1 MGLTNRKNKKKDPE
15 AGDPDAEAKKQEEDT
30 KKKYQGEEYD
40 VLLKYVSDQA
50 DRLKHKGDDEGEDEE
65 DAQYVRKW
73 YTPWKKTKVE
83 TQGKKVPSEWLDTDR
98 QKGLSANEIEERRKH
113 SGYNELES
121 PSENQFIKFVS
132 YFRGP
137 ILYVMELAVIL
148 AAGLRDWIDFGVI
161 IGILFLN
168 AAVGW
173 YQEKQAGDIVA
184 QLKAG
189 IAMKATVIRDGNEQE
204 IEARELVP
212 GDVLVLEEG
221 QTIAADAKIIGDYE
235 DKDGSKSKQVLDRLE
250 KSKQG
255 HKDDDESDDDDGPDK
270 GPSLISVDQ
279 SAITGESLAVD
290 KYIGDV
296 ANYTCGVKRGKA
308 YGVVT
313 VSAKGS
319 FVGRTAALVSGSNEK
334 GHFQIVLGGIGT
346 TLLVMVIAFIFAVW
360 IGGFFRGTSI
370 ASPKDNNLLVYALV
384 FFIIGV
390 PVGLPVVTTTTLAVG
405 AAYLARRKAIVQK
418 LTAIESLAGVD
429 ILCSD
434 KTGTL
439 TANKLSLNEP
449 YVAPDVDPNWFMT
462 VAVLASSH
470 NVLGLDPI
478 DKVTVI
484 GLKDFPKAQE
494 MLKGG
499 WKTHKFT
506 PFDPVSKRITAE
518 VEKDGKRFTCA
529 KGAPNA
535 ILKLQKFDPRT
546 VGEYRAQAQAFAT
559 RGFRS
564 LGVAVKEEGKEWEL
578 LGMLC
583 MFDPPRSD
591 TAKTIGEAHDLGISV
606 KMLTGDAVAIAKE
619 TCKQL
624 GLKTNVYD
632 SEKLIGGGMTGSD
645 IRDFVEAADGFAE
658 VFPEHKY
665 QVVQLL
671 QERGHLTAMTGD
683 GVNDAPSL
691 KKADCGIAVE
701 GASDAARTAADVVF
715 LDEGLSTIITAI
727 KVARQIFHRMKAYI
741 IYRIALCVHLEVYL
755 LLTILIK
762 NETIRVDLVVFLAI
776 FADVATIAIAY
787 DRAPYAH
794 QPVEWQLP
802 KVWIIS
808 TVMGLLL
815 AAGTWIIRGTLYL
828 ENGGIIQNFGS
839 VQEIIFLEVALT
851 ESWVIFITRLAQ
863 EPGTPNVFPS
873 FQLIVAVIGV
883 DILATMFA
891 LFGWVSGD
899 GDEHSGWIDIVTVV
913 KIWCY
918 SFGVVIIVL
927 LVYLILNSF
936 RWLDNIGRATRSK
949 KNEKLEN
956 FLTDLQRLTIVHESD
971 NTGGSYY
978 RFASKEKKDDEDGG
992 SKDKDKEKDKKK
1004 GGNGDGSGEKKE
1016 NGNGNGNGDK
1026 KEQPKEKEVSFKEE
1040 GEKSG
1045 PDAGSTDKGAL
1056 GGDKGMSDK
1065 AGKGHEAAQV
1075 HDKGREEVQPDGRQ
1089 VQPEPQH
1096 RTQGTAQPHGQIQ
1109 QPQLG
1114 ARVGGGGGGGDD
1126 QSSDGTRVE
1135 P

>member
-1 MGLTNRKNKKKDPE
+1 MGLRHRKNKDTE
-15 AGDPDAEAKKQEEDT
+15 TGDAEKEAKRQEEDT
-30 KKKYQGEEYD
+30 KKKYSGEEYD
-40 VLLKYVSDQA
+40 VLIRYVHDQA
-50 DRLKHKGDDEGEDEE
+50 ERIGRKSNEDDEE
-65 DAQYVRKW
+65 DDEKVKYIRKW

-83 TQGKKVPSEWLDTDR
+83 SRGKKVPPEWLNTDR
-98 QKGLSANEIEERRKH
+98 RKGLSSSEIDERRKL
-113 SGYNELES
+113 SGFNELES
-121 PSENQFIKFVS
+121 PEVNQFLKFIS

-137 ILYVMELAVIL
+137 ILYVMELAVLL

-161 IGILFLN
+161 IVGILFLN
-168 AAVGW
+168 AGVGW

-189 IAMKATVIRDGNEQE
+189 IALKATVVRDGQEQE
-204 IEARELVP
+204 IEARDLVP
-212 GDVLVLEEG
+212 GDILVLEEG
-221 QTIAADAKIIGDYE
+221 NTIAADAKIIGDYA
-235 DKDGSKSKQVLDRLE
+235 DKDGSKSKEVLDRVE
-250 KSKQG
+250 NSKHG
-255 HKDDDESDDDDGPDK
+255 ASGSDNDSEDGGPYK
-270 GPSLISVDQ
+270 GPSVSSVDQ

-290 KYIGDV
+290 KYVGDI
-296 ANYTCGVKRGKA
+296 AYYTCGVKRGKC

-313 VSAKGS
+313 VNAKGS
-319 FVGRTAALVSGSNEK
+319 FVGRTAALVSNSNEE
-334 GHFQIVLGGIGT
+334 GHFQIVLGRIGT
-346 TLLVMVIAFIFAVW
+346 TLLVLVIAFIFAVW
-360 IGGFFRGTSI
+360 IGGFFRGTGI
-370 ASPKDNNLLVYALV
+370 ATPKQNNLLVYALV

-449 YVAPDVDPNWFMT
+449 YIAPNVDPNWFMT

-478 DKVTVI
+478 DKVTVV
-484 GLKDFPKAQE
+484 GLKDYPKAQE

-499 WKTHKFT
+499 WKTNKFS
-506 PFDPVSKRITAE
+506 PFDPVSKRITAD

-529 KGAPNA
+529 KGSPNA
-535 ILKLQKFDPRT
+535 ILKLAQFDPST
-546 VGEYRAQAQAFAT
+546 VAAYRDQSQQFAS

-564 LGVAVKEEGKEWEL
+564 LGVAVKEEGKKWEL

-583 MFDPPRSD
+583 MFDPPRTD
-591 TAKTIGEAHDLGISV
+591 TAKTIAEAHDLGISV

-632 SEKLIGGGMTGSD
+632 SEKLIGGGMSGSD

-755 LLTILIK
+755 LLSILIH

-787 DRAPYAH
+787 DRAPFAR

-802 KVWIIS
+802 KVWVIS
-808 TVMGLLL
+808 TIMGLLL
-815 AAGTWIIRGTLYL
+815 AAGTWIIRGTLFL
-828 ENGGIIQNFGS
+828 KNGGIVQNFGS
-839 VQEIIFLEVALT
+839 VQEILFLEVALT

-873 FQLIVAVIGV
+873 FQLIAAVIGV
-883 DILATMFA
+883 DILATLFA

-899 GDEHSGWIDIVTVV
+899 APHHGWTDIVTVV
-913 KIWCY
+913 KIWGY
-918 SFGVVIIVL
+918 SFGVVVIIL
-927 LVYLILNSF
+927 LVYLVLNSF
-936 RWLDNIGRATRSK
+936 RWLDTIGRTMRSR

-956 FLTDLQRLTIVHESD
+956 FLTDLQRLTIVHETD
-971 NTGGSYY
+971 HNGSYY
-978 RFASKEKKDDEDGG
+978 RFASGSKKDEKGNDDDGKEKKDQTKGGDAKKQGTVEKKGEAKESDGVASG
-992 SKDKDKEKDKKK
+992 DKEL
-1004 GGNGDGSGEKKE
+1004 N
-1016 NGNGNGNGDK
+1016 N
-1026 KEQPKEKEVSFKEE
+1026 Q
-1040 GEKSG
+1040 
-1045 PDAGSTDKGAL
+1045 
-1056 GGDKGMSDK
+1056 
-1065 AGKGHEAAQV
+1065 AGKGREHAQLSG
-1075 HDKGREEVQPDGRQ
+1075 KGQKQ
-1089 VQPEPQH
+1089 VQPNG
-1096 RTQGTAQPHGQIQ
+1096 TQPVR
-1109 QPQLG
+1109 P
-1114 ARVGGGGGGGDD
+1114 DD
-1126 QSSDGTRVE
+1126 QSSQGTHVE
-1135 P
+1135 PN

>member
-1 MGLTNRKNKKKDPE
+1 MALTHRKNHKKDPE
-15 AGDPDAEAKKQEEDT
+15 SGDAETEAKRNEEEE
-30 KKKYQGEEYD
+30 KKKYQGEEYE
-40 VLLKYVSDQA
+40 VLLRYVEEQKQK
-50 DRLKHKGDDEGEDEE
+50 LKNKKDDDDEDDEK
-65 DAQYVRKW
+65 DVKYVRKW
-73 YTPWKKTKVE
+73 YTPWKKVKV
-83 TQGKKVPSEWLDTDR
+83 QQGGKKVPPEWLETDR
-98 QKGLSANEIEERRKH
+98 QKGLSSSDIDERRKH

-121 PSENQFIKFVS
+121 PTENQFIKFVS

-137 ILYVMELAVIL
+137 ILYVMELAVLL

-189 IAMKATVIRDGNEQE
+189 IALKAVVVRDGNEQE
-204 IEARELVP
+204 IEARDLVP
-212 GDVLVLEEG
+212 GDIVILEEG
-221 QTIAADAKIIGDYE
+221 NTIAADAKILGDYE
-235 DKDGSKSKQVLDRLE
+235 DKDGSKSKEILDRHE
-250 KSKQG
+250 KSKKG
-255 HKDDDESDDDDGPDK
+255 HNQSDEEDEHDDDDGPNK
-270 GPSLISVDQ
+270 GPSVCSVDQ

-290 KYIGDV
+290 KFVGDI
-296 ANYTCGVKRGKA
+296 AYYTCGVKRGKC

-313 VSAKGS
+313 VSAKNS
-319 FVGRTAALVSGSNEK
+319 FVGKTAALVSNSNEK

-346 TLLVMVIAFIFAVW
+346 TLLVLVICFIFAVW
-360 IGGFFRGTSI
+360 IGGFFRGTGI
-370 ASPKDNNLLVYALV
+370 ASPAQNNLLVYALI
-384 FFIIGV
+384 FLIIGV

-405 AAYLARRKAIVQK
+405 AAYLARRQAIVQK

-439 TANKLSLNEP
+439 TANKLSLNDP
-449 YVAPDVDPNWFMT
+449 YIAPDVDPNWFMAA
-462 VAVLASSH
+462 AVLASSH
-470 NVLGLDPI
+470 NVRGLDPI
-478 DKVTVI
+478 DKVTIV
-484 GLKDFPKAQE
+484 GLKDYPKAQE
-494 MLKGG
+494 MLKSG
-499 WKTHKFT
+499 WKTNKFT

-518 VEKDGKRFTCA
+518 VEKDGKHYTCA

-535 ILKLQKFDPRT
+535 ILKLAKFDPNT
-546 VGEYRAQAQAFAT
+546 VADYRNQSQQFAS

-564 LGVAVKEEGKEWEL
+564 LGVAVKEDGKEWEL

-583 MFDPPRSD
+583 MFDPPRAD

-624 GLKTNVYD
+624 GLSTNVYD
-632 SEKLIGGGMTGSD
+632 SEKLIGGTMAGSD

-665 QVVQLL
+665 QVVNLL

-741 IYRIALCVHLEVYL
+741 IYRIALCVHLQVYL
-755 LLTILIK
+755 MLSILIK

-787 DRAPYAH
+787 DRAPYAR

-808 TVMGLLL
+808 TIMGLLL

-828 ENGGIIQNFGS
+828 ESGGIIQNFGS
-839 VQEIIFLEVALT
+839 VQEILFLEVALT
-851 ESWVIFITRLAQ
+851 ESWIIFITRLAQ
-863 EPGTPNVFPS
+863 EPGTPNVWPS
-873 FQLIVAVIGV
+873 WQLVAAVLGV
-883 DILATMFA
+883 DILASIFA
-891 LFGWVSGD
+891 LFGWISGPAV
-899 GDEHSGWIDIVTVV
+899 EHGGWVDIVTVV
-913 KIWCY
+913 KIWGY
-918 SFGVVIIVL
+918 SFGVTIIVL
-927 LVYLILNSF
+927 LVYLILNKI
-936 RWLDNIGRATRSK
+936 RWLDNIGRVSRSK
-949 KNEKLEN
+949 RNEKLEN

-971 NTGGSYY
+971 HNGSYF
-978 RFASKEKKDDEDGG
+978 RFASGG
-992 SKDKDKEKDKKK
+992 SGTATPGQANDDKSKDKGKDKDKDKKGQAK
-1004 GGNGDGSGEKKE
+1004 DPKTKKDAKDAKSDDPKQAQEDENQTEGGA
-1016 NGNGNGNGDK
+1016 
-1026 KEQPKEKEVSFKEE
+1026 Q
-1040 GEKSG
+1040 
-1045 PDAGSTDKGAL
+1045 
-1056 GGDKGMSDK
+1056 GGDKALADD
-1065 AGKGHEAAQV
+1065 AGKSDAAVKQKRNDDASSTGRGWDRTLGDVAQDSGRATVDKKGVGQGHKKEGE
-1075 HDKGREEVQPDGRQ
+1075 GRTDEESS
-1089 VQPEPQH
+1089 E
-1096 RTQGTAQPHGQIQ
+1096 GTH
-1109 QPQLG
+1109 
-1114 ARVGGGGGGGDD
+1114 
-1126 QSSDGTRVE
+1126 VE

>member
-1 MGLTNRKNKKKDPE
+1 MALTHRKNHKKDPE
-15 AGDPDAEAKKQEEDT
+15 SGDADAEAKRNEEEE
-30 KKKYQGEEYD
+30 KKKYEGEEYD
-40 VLLKYVSDQA
+40 VLLRYVEEQKQK
-50 DRLKHKGDDEGEDEE
+50 LKNKKGDDDED
-65 DAQYVRKW
+65 DDKNAKYVRKW
-73 YTPWKKTKVE
+73 YAPWKKTKVE
-83 TQGKKVPSEWLDTDR
+83 SGTKKVPQEWLETDR
-98 QKGLSANEIEERRKH
+98 QKGLSSSDIDERRKH
-113 SGYNELES
+113 SGWNELES
-121 PSENQFIKFVS
+121 PSENQFIKFIS

-137 ILYVMELAVIL
+137 ILYVMELAVLL

-189 IAMKATVIRDGNEQE
+189 IAMKTVVVRDGKEQE
-204 IEARELVP
+204 IEARDLVP
-212 GDVLVLEEG
+212 GDIIVLEEG
-221 QTIAADAKIIGDYE
+221 NTIAADAKILGDYQ
-235 DKDGSKSKQVLDRLE
+235 DKDGSKSKEILDNHE
-250 KSKQG
+250 KSKKAKGQQN
-255 HKDDDESDDDDGPDK
+255 DSDDEEHDDDDGPDK
-270 GPSLISVDQ
+270 GPSVMSVDQ

-290 KYIGDV
+290 KFVGDV
-296 ANYTCGVKRGKA
+296 AYYTCGVKRGKC
-308 YGVVT
+308 YGMVT

-319 FVGRTAALVSGSNEK
+319 FVGRTAALVSSSNEK

-346 TLLVMVIAFIFAVW
+346 TLLVMVVAFIFAVW
-360 IGGFFRGTSI
+360 IGGFFRGTKI
-370 ASPKDNNLLVYALV
+370 ATPDQNNLLVYALI
-384 FFIIGV
+384 FLIIGV

-405 AAYLARRKAIVQK
+405 AAYLARRQAIVQK

-449 YVAPDVDPNWFMT
+449 YIAPDVDPNWFMT

-470 NVLGLDPI
+470 NVRGLDPI
-478 DKVTVI
+478 DKVTIV

-518 VEKDGKRFTCA
+518 VEKDGKHYTCA

-535 ILKLQKFDPRT
+535 ILKLSKFDAHT
-546 VGEYRAQAQAFAT
+546 VADYRNQAQQFAS

-564 LGVAVKEEGKEWEL
+564 LGVAVKEDGKDWEL

-583 MFDPPRSD
+583 MFDPPRGD
-591 TAKTIGEAHDLGISV
+591 TAKTIGEAHELGISV

-632 SEKLIGGGMTGSD
+632 SEKLIGGGMAGSD

-665 QVVQLL
+665 QVVNLL

-741 IYRIALCVHLEVYL
+741 IYRIALCVHLQVYL
-755 LLTILIK
+755 MLSILIK
-762 NETIRVDLVVFLAI
+762 NETIRVDLIVFLAI

-787 DRAPYAH
+787 DRAPYAR

-808 TVMGLLL
+808 TIMGLLL

-839 VQEIIFLEVALT
+839 VQEVLFLEVALT

-873 FQLIVAVIGV
+873 FQLIVAVLGV
-883 DILATMFA
+883 DLLASFFA
-891 LFGWVSGD
+891 AYGWISGPAVEHGGWV
-899 GDEHSGWIDIVTVV
+899 DIVTIV
-913 KIWCY
+913 KIWGY
-918 SFGVVIIVL
+918 SFGVTVIIL
-927 LVYLILNSF
+927 LVYLILNKIS
-936 RWLDNIGRATRSK
+936 WLDHIGRVSRSK
-949 KNEKLEN
+949 RNEKLEN

-971 NTGGSYY
+971 HNGSYF
-978 RFASKEKKDDEDGG
+978 RFASGG
-992 SKDKDKEKDKKK
+992 SGSATPKEGSGDDKDKKPKSKP
-1004 GGNGDGSGEKKE
+1004 
-1016 NGNGNGNGDK
+1016 K
-1026 KEQPKEKEVSFKEE
+1026 KEQDS
-1040 GEKSG
+1040 KS
-1045 PDAGSTDKGAL
+1045 SDKGKGVE
-1056 GGDKGMSDK
+1056 GGDKTLMDH
-1065 AGKGHEAAQV
+1065 AGKGDQAEAQKQQ
-1075 HDKGREEVQPDGRQ
+1075 DQKRQPSSGPGSKQKGREGEPTEVSTK
-1089 VQPEPQH
+1089 EH
-1096 RTQGTAQPHGQIQ
+1096 TQGNTDSNLNKDNSQ
-1109 QPQLG
+1109 
-1114 ARVGGGGGGGDD
+1114 RTDED
-1126 QSSDGTRVE
+1126 ERSSEGTHVE